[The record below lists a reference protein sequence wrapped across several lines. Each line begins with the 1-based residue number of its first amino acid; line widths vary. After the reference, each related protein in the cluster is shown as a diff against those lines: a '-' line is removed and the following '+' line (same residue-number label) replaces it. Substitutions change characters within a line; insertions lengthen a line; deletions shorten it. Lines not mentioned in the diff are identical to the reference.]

1 MPPFP
6 LEQLYCEEI
15 NGEPTRN
22 YVEWRGIA
30 SAITLTG
37 HPVTLVPIGLDHTS
51 TPLGMQVVGPRRH
64 SDAFTLAAA
73 SAIEKELQTHTRTR
87 RPIPD
92 INTLSAAARVSH
104 A

>member
-1 MPPFP
+1 
-6 LEQLYCEEI
+6 
-15 NGEPTRN
+15 
-22 YVEWRGIA
+22 
-30 SAITLTG
+30 
-37 HPVTLVPIGLDHTS
+37 
-51 TPLGMQVVGPRRH
+51 MQVVGPRRH

-92 INTLSAAARVSH
+92 INTLSAPASASH